1 MAAALPTSPP
11 CSSTA
16 LQSTVPSNTSP
27 PISFNVVKAP
37 YTLNRDKL
45 SGKLVQNAES
55 NGPSVATEVKDDGN
69 CVILLCSPAYLQ
81 AVVLPALC
89 TLSPGS
95 GGLFTKEIGDHIISL
110 LSTPTTTYDKTGLIV
125 NSKMKFSIS
134 TNSIPPSPL
143 ANVYVHLHN
152 ITQKVQVQGK
162 TKIGDFGTS
171 AKWLTDMFLV
181 PLFQHQSRLTNFD
194 SNTIK
199 QIHQSIV
206 SAFSGP
212 KSPSTA
218 CGTKKKPACAICGL
232 HRLGRA
238 SNCPTCGLLF
248 HKKCIHLHSCRLA
261 LNASPPPALSVARDV
276 RRSLAD
282 IDSDSSEDEDQDP
295 PPLSLQHTPPP
306 ASTLS
311 GLNQLQAS
319 LDQLA
324 ISASSSP
331 PPLPQLPPHAPA
343 VTVSTINHTVATQP
357 ITKAKTRVVKK
368 KSSTPPLTS
377 ADLEIEV
384 LKRAAIVSQA
394 KIASLEFTLQESKES
409 NHIIRERIR
418 LFEQRENDRLIAEM
432 NSRSPIVPIPLPSP
446 VATLAPAPA
455 NLSSPPPNP
464 PQTPIETAPSPPGG
478 HNRFG
483 LPDFTQPPPQYQPGP
498 GSHSCPVASKVL
510 AELGAIKCQLDH
522 LQGSVN
528 IILRTAPHPPKT
540 PESSTSP
547 DLDSRLEPP
556 IQASSLLTA
565 TLSPQL
571 LSTASV
577 ANSSSAAA
585 PSSPLV
591 TDPSHHLQELVE
603 SNPRVDELSKT
614 VSESMI
620 AMNNDNNIFS
630 VLSSHNKTPPATPRN
645 IRNSLKSLLLPL
657 SATGHYP
664 GRPLSVCPLPP
675 IVPKA
680 KKLRLKLALKRS
692 RPAQKKSA
700 APKNTPSTAE
710 NVLID

>member
-1 MAAALPTSPP
+1 M
-11 CSSTA
+11 
-16 LQSTVPSNTSP
+16 
-27 PISFNVVKAP
+27 VKAP

-45 SGKLVQNAES
+45 SGKLVQNAERG
-55 NGPSVATEVKDDGN
+55 GPSVTTEVKDDGN

-134 TNSIPPSPL
+134 TNSVPPSPL

-152 ITQKVQVQGK
+152 TTQKVQVQGK

-181 PLFQHQSRLTNFD
+181 PLFQHQSCLTNFD

-212 KSPSTA
+212 KSPSAA

-261 LNASPPPALSVARDV
+261 LNASPPPALSVTTRKRPALDTTGVRSSSGRDV
-276 RRSLAD
+276 RQSRAD
-282 IDSDSSEDEDQDP
+282 IDSDSSEDEDQVP

-306 ASTLS
+306 VSTLS

-331 PPLPQLPPHAPA
+331 PPLPQLPLHAPA

-446 VATLAPAPA
+446 LATLAPAPA

-464 PQTPIETAPSPPGG
+464 LQTSIETAPSPPGG
-478 HNRFG
+478 HNRLG

-528 IILRTAPHPPKT
+528 ILLRTAPHPPKT
-540 PESSTSP
+540 PESSTSQ
-547 DLDSRLEPP
+547 DLEPP
-556 IQASSLLTA
+556 IQASSLLSA

-577 ANSSSAAA
+577 ANSSSAAI

-591 TDPSHHLQELVE
+591 TDPSHHLQELAE
-603 SNPRVDELSKT
+603 SNPRADELSKT

-620 AMNNDNNIFS
+620 AMNKDNNIFS

-664 GRPLSVCPLPP
+664 GRPLSVCPLPQ

-680 KKLRLKLALKRS
+680 KKLRFKLALKRS
-692 RPAQKKSA
+692 RPAPKNSA

-710 NVLID
+710 NVLIDLN